1 MIKRFVFLLAALVA
15 VVPAVTAPVFAQQ
28 PVEIT
33 ADLFTVDETT
43 RQAVFTG
50 NVIVIHPTVKVWA
63 DKVVALY
70 GDGGTTDIESFVASG
85 TVRLQTTDQDA
96 TGNEAVFTPG
106 DQLLRLTGDVKV
118 VNSGGTVDAGEL
130 VVNLATNVSTF
141 TSPGGSGRVTG
152 VFTSQ

>member
-1 MIKRFVFLLAALVA
+1 MIKRFLILLAAIAATIPA
-15 VVPAVTAPVFAQQ
+15 VIVPAHAQQ

-33 ADLFTVDETT
+33 ADLFTVDENS
-43 RQAVFTG
+43 REAVFTG
-50 NVIVIHPTVKVWA
+50 NVIVIHPSVKVWA
-63 DKVVALY
+63 DKVVAIY
-70 GDGGTTDIESFVASG
+70 GDGGTTDIESFIATGS
-85 TVRLQTTDQDA
+85 VRLETADQDA

-106 DQLLRLTGDVKV
+106 DQLLRLTGNVKV
-118 VNSGGTVDAGEL
+118 INSGGTVDAGEL